1 MSDKIR
7 SLSNTVTLVGKI
19 TEIDVKQGKN
29 KNKSPDIQIKGE
41 IRFGDAK
48 AQTRKFE
55 TYVAQFN
62 AEGKENKLYDMTLPF
77 ASSVKSVAK
86 VGEEEATTVSI
97 QAEFNANDYVN
108 AKDNLVE
115 GLKIVGKFFNDIN
128 DVSQDK
134 FKGIADVEGYIQS
147 IVPEVKGEEEKETGR
162 LRVTLLTTDFFG
174 NIIPVKNII
183 VPSEIREAFEEG
195 YQVGQTAKLFVD
207 FIVNQSEEKPVK
219 TGGIGKQRVTQ
230 GKSYVEMIL
239 TGADPAF
246 DEDDE
251 EMGISSEAIRIALSE
266 RKAMLNDL
274 KEKGYQGSKN
284 SSSGNSSNRKG
295 LGSGKPA
302 PVEDPDEI
310 PF

>member
-7 SLSNTVTLVGKI
+7 DLSNVVTLAGKI
-19 TEIDVKQGKN
+19 TEIEIKKGTN
-29 KNKSPDIQIKGE
+29 KNKSADIKIKGE
-41 IRFGDAK
+41 IQFGDTK
-48 AQTRKFE
+48 AHTRKFE
-55 TYVAQFN
+55 TYVAQYN

-77 ASSVKSVAK
+77 VNSVKSVAK
-86 VGEEEATTVSI
+86 VGEEEATLVSI
-97 QAEFNANDYVN
+97 QGEFKANDYIN
-108 AKDNLVE
+108 KKDMLVE
-115 GLKIVGKFFNDIN
+115 GLKIDAKFFNDFTEYQG
-128 DVSQDK
+128 V
-134 FKGIADVEGYIQS
+134 ADVEGYIQS

-162 LRVTLLTTDFFG
+162 LKVTLITTDFFG

-183 VPSEIREAFEEG
+183 VPADIREAFEEN

-207 FIVNQSEEKPVK
+207 FVVNKADEKPVK

-239 TGADPAF
+239 TGADPSF
-246 DEDDE
+246 DEDDD
-251 EMGISSEAIRIALSE
+251 MGISSEAIRIALSE
-266 RKAMLNDL
+266 RKALLNDI
-274 KEKGYQGSKN
+274 KEKGYQGGTQGGGN
-284 SSSGNSSNRKG
+284 SGNSSNRKG